1 MNKRYCSVNDWLIDI
16 SSGSILNL
24 TSGERKRLGE
34 YQLKLLDTLTKNA
47 GKILTR
53 EELTT
58 LVWERRVIGNNSLP
72 NAIHALRTALEDDGK
87 QQRIIKTIPKKG
99 YLLEQ
104 NYCCVIEKEE
114 EEVRDNSDDILQSES
129 VLYEEQS
136 DAEPEVQEVPPLQLE
151 SSLPQPAPLPVVATA
166 PRPHWWRSMPGITL
180 LILAAVLIVASATWF
195 FFDAGRNRLM
205 YKEQESNVYSN
216 IHLYEIYPASHD
228 NVGKDQLY
236 TKLKGTLYQMNQLLK
251 GQSIMMNIYY
261 QSIDQ
266 TLNYTFSLESTCDRK
281 QLAMAIY
288 HWRIDVNQLNNLIL
302 RETRR
307 KIGEM
312 EGCTVG

>member
-1 MNKRYCSVNDWLIDI
+1 MNKHYCSVNDWLIDI

-24 TSGERKRLGE
+24 TTGERKRLGE

-72 NAIHALRTALEDDGK
+72 NAIHALRTAFEDDGK
-87 QQRIIKTIPKKG
+87 KQRIIKTIPKKG

-104 NYCCVIEKEE
+104 DYCCVIEKEE
-114 EEVRDNSDDILQSES
+114 EEVRDNSDGILLSES
-129 VLYEEQS
+129 TLYAEQP
-136 DAEPEVQEVPPLQLE
+136 DAEPETAEIVPLQSE
-151 SSLPQPAPLPVVATA
+151 PALPQP
-166 PRPHWWRSMPGITL
+166 
-180 LILAAVLIVASATWF
+180 IVAAEPSRRRWRNISGIALLTVAAILIISSTTWF
-195 FFDAGRNRLM
+195 FFDSGRNRLM
-205 YKEQESNVYSN
+205 YREQESNVYSN
-216 IHLYEIYPASHD
+216 INFYEIYPASHD
-228 NVGKDQLY
+228 DVDKDQLY
-236 TKLKGTLYQMNQLLK
+236 TKLKDTLYQMNQLLK

-261 QSIDQ
+261 QSVDQ
-266 TLNYTFSLESTCDRK
+266 TLNYTFSLESSCDRK

-288 HWRIDVNQLNNLIL
+288 HWRIDGNQLNNLIL